1 MNRKKILIIDDDP
14 IILFLHEAILEDIAP
29 NAEFLS
35 FENGKLAKEY
45 ILGHDEYEFLLFLD
59 INMPVMN
66 GWELLQFFLVYERPI
81 NILVIMVTSS
91 VNESDR
97 IKAFQ
102 FPMVKDVLIK
112 PLSLNSLKK
121 LCEVEGVRDFFY

>member
-81 NILVIMVTSS
+81 NILT
-91 VNESDR
+91 
-97 IKAFQ
+97 
-102 FPMVKDVLIK
+102 
-112 PLSLNSLKK
+112 
-121 LCEVEGVRDFFY
+121 VRDFFARTIYLLGI